1 MLRYLTQAE
10 FHNHPKLIDTMFKH
24 RADQFKGR
32 LDWDV
37 TVDHM
42 GYERDQY
49 DTPAALYGIWEMPD
63 GSHGASMR
71 MLTTTGP
78 VMVNDYFHHI
88 SGCHFQS
95 AQIWEST
102 RFCMSP
108 DIKSNQH
115 QLSAA
120 IMLSGCEVGMNFGLR
135 KAVAVFDP
143 RIMRIYRQI
152 GWPPDVLG
160 KQGRGKDAIWVGT
173 WEFSEAIRR
182 KICKRAAVA
191 PELSRYWFDRSMRH
205 HLQIAA

>member
-24 RADQFKGR
+24 RAEQFKGR

-49 DTPAALYGIWEMPD
+49 DTPEALYGIWEMPD

-78 VMVNDYFHHI
+78 VMVNDYFQDI

-120 IMLSGCEVGMNFGLR
+120 IMLSGCEVGMNFHVTACCRELEAQSRQHPCPEQALGFS
-135 KAVAVFDP
+135 KCMPVAQAQAHS
-143 RIMRIYRQI
+143 I
-152 GWPPDVLG
+152 L
-160 KQGRGKDAIWVGT
+160 A
-173 WEFSEAIRR
+173 
-182 KICKRAAVA
+182 
-191 PELSRYWFDRSMRH
+191 
-205 HLQIAA
+205 